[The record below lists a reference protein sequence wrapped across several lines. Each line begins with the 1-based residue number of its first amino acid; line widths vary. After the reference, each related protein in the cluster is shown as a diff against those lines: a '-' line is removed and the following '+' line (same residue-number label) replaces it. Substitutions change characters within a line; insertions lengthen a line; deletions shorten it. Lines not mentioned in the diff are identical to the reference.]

1 MYSKKYDVQSLCQNL
16 RNRIPVLMAA
26 CPNIPN
32 WYQHGHAFI
41 ADRYKRVRMVTKNT
55 YRWVYDAH
63 PTRPDGSLIPVP
75 YVEDK
80 TEYIYHSPY
89 ISMIGFNF
97 GWGKKKLDDYQWFAL
112 ADEWIYH
119 TDIPCQI
126 FKNNKKI
133 VYGFKVLK

>member
-1 MYSKKYDVQSLCQNL
+1 
-16 RNRIPVLMAA
+16 
-26 CPNIPN
+26 
-32 WYQHGHAFI
+32 
-41 ADRYKRVRMVTKNT
+41 
-55 YRWVYDAH
+55 
-63 PTRPDGSLIPVP
+63 
-75 YVEDK
+75 
-80 TEYIYHSPY
+80 
-89 ISMIGFNF
+89 MIGFNF

>member
-1 MYSKKYDVQSLCQNL
+1 
-16 RNRIPVLMAA
+16 MAA

-41 ADRYKRVRMVTKNT
+41 ADKYKRVRMVTKNT
-55 YRWVYDAH
+55 YRWVYDTS
-63 PTRPDGSLIPVP
+63 PSNPDGSLIPIP
-75 YVEDK
+75 CVEDK

-97 GWGKKKLDDYQWFAL
+97 GWGNGELDDSQWFAL
-112 ADEWIYH
+112 ADEWVYNKEN
-119 TDIPCQI
+119 PCRI
-126 FKNNKKI
+126 LENNKKI

>member
-1 MYSKKYDVQSLCQNL
+1 
-16 RNRIPVLMAA
+16 MAA

-55 YRWVYDAH
+55 YRWVYDVH

-75 YVEDK
+75 YVEEK

-89 ISMIGFNF
+89 ISMIGFNW
-97 GWGKKKLDDYQWFAL
+97 GWGSSNENNSQWYAL
-112 ADEWIYH
+112 TGDWFPKENHSEWNY
-119 TDIPCQI
+119 
-126 FKNNKKI
+126 KNNREMICDFKI
-133 VYGFKVLK
+133 RK